1 MLHVCLFFPRLGVS
15 EHTSC
20 GVPRRLSSSFIMHDL
35 EYNLVRHMHMHM
47 HMGNTQHIG
56 ITVCISGTDA
66 LDLHVTT
73 TRDINK

>member
-1 MLHVCLFFPRLGVS
+1 
-15 EHTSC
+15 
-20 GVPRRLSSSFIMHDL
+20 MHDL
-35 EYNLVRHMHMHM
+35 EYNLVRDM